1 MRVSTDGTFHG
12 LRASHLCRAACR
24 VPVDPGPFNRRLLAL
39 HPVINYRPYIT
50 ASPDVFPPGHPGY
63 DQGVAADLQ
72 IPQAL
77 RNEIEDWIDQ
87 FKTHFRHLGDRPVDQ
102 PVWTNGFD
110 EMDWLDRGHAL
121 AERLGQHFPEHFVF
135 CCAEQYVVCE
145 LAADQLGYVCA
156 VTGQF
161 RREHGWRMPGN
172 EPDPDVPGT
181 LKLMPEYG
189 VEWGLWDGWLPYH
202 QPPRLRTGPGPGGFP
217 TPRSLGL
224 TSQLEDRLRQW
235 NEEWHRGFLGYGRD
249 DDGASA
255 DLGLPNGGF
264 ALPEWADDVDPVAW
278 YREGHAIAASL
289 ADQLPGVTVR
299 LRAIR
304 YVCAPRF
311 LHLTKVF
318 GDDEFFTPLSRRRS
332 IMATATGYD

>member
-1 MRVSTDGTFHG
+1 MGR
-12 LRASHLCRAACR
+12 
-24 VPVDPGPFNRRLLAL
+24 
-39 HPVINYRPYIT
+39 
-50 ASPDVFPPGHPGY
+50 
-63 DQGVAADLQ
+63 VAA
-72 IPQAL
+72 
-77 RNEIEDWIDQ
+77 
-87 FKTHFRHLGDRPVDQ
+87 
-102 PVWTNGFD
+102 
-110 EMDWLDRGHAL
+110 
-121 AERLGQHFPEHFVF
+121 
-135 CCAEQYVVCE
+135 
-145 LAADQLGYVCA
+145 
-156 VTGQF
+156 
-161 RREHGWRMPGN
+161 
-172 EPDPDVPGT
+172 VPPAPSAPHRSGS
-181 LKLMPEYG
+181 
-189 VEWGLWDGWLPYH
+189 
-202 QPPRLRTGPGPGGFP
+202 RGFP

-332 IMATATGYD
+332 IMATATGYN

>member
-1 MRVSTDGTFHG
+1 
-12 LRASHLCRAACR
+12 
-24 VPVDPGPFNRRLLAL
+24 
-39 HPVINYRPYIT
+39 
-50 ASPDVFPPGHPGY
+50 
-63 DQGVAADLQ
+63 
-72 IPQAL
+72 
-77 RNEIEDWIDQ
+77 
-87 FKTHFRHLGDRPVDQ
+87 
-102 PVWTNGFD
+102 
-110 EMDWLDRGHAL
+110 MDWLDRGHAL

-332 IMATATGYD
+332 IMATATGYN